1 MTRLDFA
8 RKSGGLV
15 LPVTG
20 DFRIRI
26 LGELSQ
32 KESCM
37 VYTEIR
43 NQAENSCV
51 CPYTDL
57 NPRRPGE
64 TYHAMSLRVDLN
76 L

>member
-1 MTRLDFA
+1 M
-8 RKSGGLV
+8 
-15 LPVTG
+15 TG
-20 DFRIRI
+20 DFRKKIW
-26 LGELSQ
+26 GGGGGGGGGSQ

-57 NPRRPGE
+57 NPVHAISKSPLGE
-64 TYHAMSLRVDLN
+64 FLCSVLDTL
-76 L
+76 